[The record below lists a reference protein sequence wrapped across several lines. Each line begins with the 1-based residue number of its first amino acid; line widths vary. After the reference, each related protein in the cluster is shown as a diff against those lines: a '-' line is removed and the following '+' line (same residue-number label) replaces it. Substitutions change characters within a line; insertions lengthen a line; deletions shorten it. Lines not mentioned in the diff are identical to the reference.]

1 MKIKILISILLLT
14 SLYSYSQCIP
24 DQTYTSPGI
33 YPDQNTGLPSAFIGQ
48 PYSAVITALTP
59 LDTVVDISGLSLN
72 VTIANIDLTSITGLP
87 NNFTYSCAPDTNCS
101 FPGGAYSCAEIFSTI
116 DPSSADLGVYPLILT
131 TSTLAINVPLLGTYT
146 QLDTVDYFY
155 IEIIAPTSTSF
166 GSFNDETFE
175 FKNIY
180 PNPTKSES
188 KFYFISGE
196 SEILDLLVYNTF
208 GEIVYSS
215 KINALKGVNSSIIN
229 VDNYLNGIY
238 TIVLKSYSKT
248 ISTRMLVVH

>member
-1 MKIKILISILLLT
+1 MKNLILIIIL
-14 SLYSYSQCIP
+14 SLSSVYSYSQCIP
-24 DQTYTSPGI
+24 DQTYTSPGL

-48 PYSAVITALTP
+48 PYSAIITALTP

-72 VTIANIDLTSITGLP
+72 VTIANIDLTGVIGLP
-87 NNFTYSCAPDTNCS
+87 NNFTYDCQPPNCS
-101 FPGGAYSCAEIFSTI
+101 FPGGAYSCAEISSTI
-116 DPSSADLGVYPLILT
+116 DPMSADLGVYPLILT

-180 PNPTKSES
+180 PNPVKAECNL
-188 KFYFISGE
+188 YFISGK
-196 SEILDLLVYNTF
+196 SDVLNLIIYNTL
-208 GEIVYSS
+208 GEIVSTS
-215 KINALKGVNSSIIN
+215 KINANRGVNSSVLN
-229 VDNYLNGIY
+229 VDNYINGIY
-238 TIVLKSYSKT
+238 TIILKSDYKT
-248 ISTRMLVVH
+248 ISTRMVVVN

>member
-1 MKIKILISILLLT
+1 MKNKILITILLLS

-24 DQTYTSPGI
+24 DQNYTSPGI
-33 YPDQNTGLPSAFIGQ
+33 YPDQNTGLPSALIGQ
-48 PYSAVITALTP
+48 PYSAIITALTP

-72 VTIANIDLTSITGLP
+72 VTIANIDLTNVIGLP
-87 NNFTYSCAPDTNCS
+87 NNFTYDCQPPNCS

-116 DPSSADLGVYPLILT
+116 DPSVGDLGVYPLILT

-180 PNPTKSES
+180 PNPVKSES
-188 KFYFISGE
+188 EFYFISGE
-196 SEILDLLVYNTF
+196 IYNLYFLVYNTF

-215 KINALKGVNSSIIN
+215 KINALRGVNSSVIN

-238 TIVLKSYSKT
+238 TIVLKSDSKT
-248 ISTRMLVVH
+248 ISTRMLVVN